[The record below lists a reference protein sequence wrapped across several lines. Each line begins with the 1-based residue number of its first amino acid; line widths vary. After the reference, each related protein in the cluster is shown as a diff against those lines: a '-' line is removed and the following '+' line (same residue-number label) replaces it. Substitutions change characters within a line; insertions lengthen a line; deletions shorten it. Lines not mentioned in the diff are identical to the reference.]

1 MDEEQEKLVV
11 MILLMLLNIDHQS
24 LIAKVNVYYD

>member
-11 MILLMLLNIDHQS
+11 MILLMLLKIDHQS